1 MDDCIIIGAGPAGLT
16 AAIYLARYHL
26 SIRLFDC
33 GTSRAAWIPCT
44 RNHAGFPDG
53 IEGKELLRRMYEQAH
68 KYGAIREEK
77 QVEHLAKTGDVFVVG
92 TDTGTYRARTVLLAT
107 GVVNHRP
114 ASFPDELHGE
124 ARFDTL
130 EHLLEMVFRGDGRGD
145 FTIAGKATDDPA
157 YGNRLLFELAVD
169 RAQLKL
175 AVEQLDGLL
184 RAYPSRGARH
194 YTATTLRAH

>member
-1 MDDCIIIGAGPAGLT
+1 MS
-16 AAIYLARYHL
+16 AA
-26 SIRLFDC
+26 
-33 GTSRAAWIPCT
+33 SR
-44 RNHAGFPDG
+44 PDG
-53 IEGKELLRRMYEQAH
+53 TESTVSFAARGDNVT
-68 KYGAIREEK
+68 IR
-77 QVEHLAKTGDVFVVG
+77 VSGYLFADPEHARDANAL
-92 TDTGTYRARTVLLAT
+92 TGTVNIRAGAFGGSYRAMFHTWDFAELRDRLAEM
-107 GVVNHRP
+107 H
-114 ASFPDELHGE
+114 DDLHGE

-169 RAQLKL
+169 RAQLKQ
-175 AVEQLDGLL
+175 AVAQLDAVL